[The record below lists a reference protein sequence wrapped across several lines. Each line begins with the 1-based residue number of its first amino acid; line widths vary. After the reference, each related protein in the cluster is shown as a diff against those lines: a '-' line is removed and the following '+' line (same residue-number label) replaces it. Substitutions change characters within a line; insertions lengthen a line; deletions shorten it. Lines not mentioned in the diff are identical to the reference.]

1 MALYPVV
8 APKILQFRSH
18 KIEVN
23 IKRINIVQ
31 EVIDFNSRK
40 ENWAKGAQFQSVG
53 ERGLDL
59 DCIKRDGDR
68 PAPVFSRETT
78 TPLFLGSLAYLGN
91 NPLVRHSRHFSCLF
105 K

>member
-1 MALYPVV
+1 MPIKIFAIHFPFTIFALG
-8 APKILQFRSH
+8 
-18 KIEVN
+18 
-23 IKRINIVQ
+23 IKQINIVQ

-78 TPLFLGSLAYLGN
+78 TPLFLRSLAYLGN
-91 NPLVRHSRHFSCLF
+91 NLLVRHSRHFPCLF